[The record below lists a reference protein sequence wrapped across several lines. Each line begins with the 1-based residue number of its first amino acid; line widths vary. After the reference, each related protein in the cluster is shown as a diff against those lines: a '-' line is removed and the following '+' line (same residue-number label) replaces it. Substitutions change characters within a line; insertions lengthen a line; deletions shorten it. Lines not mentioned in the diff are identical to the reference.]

1 MVLKTNAVQAEEGGP
16 ETALMDYYET
26 LLNAFGP
33 QGWWPGRTRLEVIVG
48 AILTQNTAWT
58 NVEKAIKGLK
68 KEGLLNPE
76 GLRRLQTEKLAAIIR
91 PAGYF
96 NVKAARLKNFL
107 RFLFKDYGGSLT
119 RLFSTGGGGGLRE
132 RILEVNGIGP
142 ETADSILLYAGRRA
156 EFVVDAYTKRV
167 FSRHGFVKGA
177 VGYEELKGLFMENLP
192 LDVELFNEYHA
203 LIVRVG
209 KYYCRPKKPLC
220 RDCPLK
226 VFLK

>member
-1 MVLKTNAVQAEEGGP
+1 MKSNARKAENP
-16 ETALMDYYET
+16 ATALMDYYET
-26 LLNAFGP
+26 LFRAFGP
-33 QGWWPGRTRLEVIVG
+33 QGWWPGRTRLEVVVG

-58 NVEKAIKGLK
+58 NVEKAIRGLK
-68 KEGLLNPE
+68 RAGLLNPE
-76 GLRRLQTEKLAAIIR
+76 GLKKVRVERLAGIIR

-119 RLFSTGGGGGLRE
+119 KLFSRGDGDGDDLRKK
-132 RILEVNGIGP
+132 ILEVNGIGP
-142 ETADSILLYAGRRA
+142 ETADSILLYAARRA
-156 EFVVDAYTKRV
+156 EFVIDAYTKRV
-167 FSRHGFVKGA
+167 FSRHGFVEDGVEYGDIKR
-177 VGYEELKGLFMENLP
+177 LFMENLP
-192 LDVELFNEYHA
+192 RDAALFNEYHA

-209 KYYCRPKKPLC
+209 KVYCRPKKPLC